1 MFSQNG
7 IRKEMNKVVQ
17 PEKIF
22 IEIDDEITF
31 IAEKVRSSLSDRV
44 ILVVPE
50 NSILLSSLVSMKL
63 LAKEIV
69 SSAKPCIIITKD
81 SVGLSLSE
89 KANLVTVEN
98 PGDVNDEVWERAIT
112 SLEKAQR
119 EKQQKKNEL
128 LEKRHVAKVE
138 QSEEEVKRVEEIV
151 NQKERE
157 NINEVTVVESKVISE
172 EKRLEQIEKKRPKR
186 LAPKLH
192 SISDRFFAAGG
203 DVTDFSEAKGEVVID
218 QIRSES
224 KSITN
229 EIYNE
234 TKEEVKKEDIIDLT
248 NKEEGLGNTDTSKKS
263 IPILSNILGVF
274 KKFKLPNIKLGNLS
288 LNKSKLNLKVI
299 IPVGIVLFLLIGTIL
314 STTVFAS
321 ASIKVSLKE
330 LELSA
335 SQEVSG
341 TLNTSQV
348 DPVTLNIPI
357 ENLQMDLNESK
368 SVETTTEKEVGVTK
382 ATGKVTMFNKTDTP
396 ITVNSGTKVS
406 IKVGSTTYTYLT
418 TALVTVPSANQ
429 VSGTWGSREV
439 AVSAENAGT
448 SSNLANQN
456 TTVMSVTGYASTSL
470 VAIMNT
476 GTSFSGGT
484 SKKTKIV
491 SKADIDKLKKELT
504 DSLKLRAKDEI
515 TTKFSDNYLL
525 LTTDP
530 EFKVISEKPSVAIGG
545 EATSVDYEMVAQ
557 ATLKG
562 ISKANLTAASKL
574 LAEKKVSELGEI
586 DIKNSTSNYELK
598 GYVNG
603 TATILLTV
611 NAKYYIKLKET
622 ELKQKIADKNMLDAK
637 KILSETNNLIVDELT
652 IYPTFIPEFLKKI
665 PNTKEKV
672 TFVVTKK

>member
-1 MFSQNG
+1 
-7 IRKEMNKVVQ
+7 MNKVVQ

-50 NSILLSSLVSMKL
+50 NSILLSSLVSMRL

-192 SISDRFFAAGG
+192 NISDRFFASGG
-203 DVTDFSEAKGEVVID
+203 DVTDCSEAKSEVVLD
-218 QIRSES
+218 EIRSEG

-234 TKEEVKKEDIIDLT
+234 TKEEIQSEEVLEPQGHTED
-248 NKEEGLGNTDTSKKS
+248 NSKNTGV
-263 IPILSNILGVF
+263 PVLSNILGIF

-299 IPVGIVLFLLIGTIL
+299 IPVGVVLFLVIGTIL
-314 STTVFAS
+314 CTTVFAS
-321 ASIKVSLKE
+321 TTIKVSLKE

-357 ENLQMDLNESK
+357 ENLQLDLNESK
-368 SVETTTEKEVGVTK
+368 SLDTTTEKDVGVTK
-382 ATGKVTMFNKTDTP
+382 ATGKVTMFNKTVTP

-418 TALVTVPSANQ
+418 TALATVPATYSVIN
-429 VSGTWGSREV
+429 GTMWGSREV

-448 SSNLANQN
+448 SSNLSNQGTN
-456 TTVMSVTGYASTSL
+456 VLSVNGYASSSL
-470 VAIMNT
+470 TAIMVT

-484 SKKTKIV
+484 SKKAKIV
-491 SKADIDKLKKELT
+491 SKADIDKLKKDLT

-530 EFKVISEKPSVAIGG
+530 EFKIISEKPSVAIGG
-545 EATSVDYEMVAQ
+545 EAASVDYEIVAQ

-562 ISKANLTAASKL
+562 ISKTNLTAASKL

-622 ELKQKIADKNMLDAK
+622 ELKEKIAGKNMSDAK
-637 KILSETNNLIVDELT
+637 NALSEVNNLVVDELT
-652 IYPTFIPEFLKKI
+652 IYPTFIPDFLKKV
-665 PNTKEKV
+665 PTGKDKV
-672 TFVVTKK
+672 TFIVTKK

>member
-1 MFSQNG
+1 MTT
-7 IRKEMNKVVQ
+7 KLVQ

-89 KANLVTVEN
+89 KANLITVEN
-98 PGDVNDEVWERAIT
+98 PGDVNDEVWEKSIT
-112 SLEKAQR
+112 SLENAQR

-157 NINEVTVVESKVISE
+157 NINEVTVVESKVVSE
-172 EKRLEQIEKKRPKR
+172 EKRLEQIEKKRPRR

-203 DVTDFSEAKGEVVID
+203 DVTDFSEAKTQVVID
-218 QIRSES
+218 EIRDEG
-224 KSITN
+224 KNITN

-234 TKEEVKKEDIIDLT
+234 TKEDVQKEDIIDLT
-248 NKEEGLGNTDTSKKS
+248 NKEEGNNTNKS
-263 IPILSNILGVF
+263 IPILSNILAF
-274 KKFKLPNIKLGNLS
+274 IKTLKLPKINLKG
-288 LNKSKLNLKVI
+288 LNLDKSKLNLKII
-299 IPVGIVLFLLIGTIL
+299 IPVGIVLFLVVGTIL

-321 ASIKVSLKE
+321 ATIKVSLKE
-330 LELSA
+330 LELNVA
-335 SQEVSG
+335 QEVSG

-368 SVETTTEKEVGVTK
+368 SLETTTEKDVGVTK
-382 ATGKVTMFNKTDTP
+382 ATGKVTLFNKTDTP

-406 IKVGSTTYTYLT
+406 IKVGSTTYTYVT
-418 TALVTVPSANQ
+418 TALATVPSANQ
-429 VSGTWGSREV
+429 ISGTWGSREV

-515 TTKFSDNYLL
+515 TTKFGDNYLL

-530 EFKVISEKPSVAIGG
+530 EFKIVSEKPSVAIGG
-545 EATSVDYEMVAQ
+545 EAASVDYEMVAQ

-562 ISKANLTAASKL
+562 ISKVNLTAASKL
-574 LAEKKVSELGEI
+574 LAEKKTTELGEI

-598 GYVNG
+598 GYANG
-603 TATILLTV
+603 TAAILLTV
-611 NAKYYIKLKET
+611 NAKYYIKLNEND
-622 ELKQKIADKNMLDAK
+622 LKAKIGDKNMSDAK
-637 KILSETNNLIVDELT
+637 KALSEINNLVVDDLT
-652 IYPTFIPEFLKKI
+652 IYPVFIPEFLKKV
-665 PNTKEKV
+665 PGNKDKV
-672 TFVVTKK
+672 SFIVTKL

>member
-1 MFSQNG
+1 M
-7 IRKEMNKVVQ
+7 R
-17 PEKIF
+17 
-22 IEIDDEITF
+22 
-31 IAEKVRSSLSDRV
+31 
-44 ILVVPE
+44 
-50 NSILLSSLVSMKL
+50 L

-119 EKQQKKNEL
+119 EKQQRKNEL

-192 SISDRFFAAGG
+192 NISDRFFASGG

-218 QIRSES
+218 EIRSEGR
-224 KSITN
+224 SITN

-234 TKEEVKKEDIIDLT
+234 TKEEVIKEDIVDLT
-248 NKEEGLGNTDTSKKS
+248 NKEEGIGNTDTSKKS
-263 IPILSNILGVF
+263 IPILSSVLVF
-274 KKFKLPNIKLGNLS
+274 FKTLKLPNIKLGNLS
-288 LNKSKLNLKVI
+288 LNKSKLNLKII
-299 IPVGIVLFLLIGTIL
+299 IPVGVILFLIIGTIL
-314 STTVFAS
+314 CTTVFAS
-321 ASIKVSLKE
+321 ATVKVSLKE

-335 SQEVSG
+335 TQEVSG

-357 ENLQMDLNESK
+357 ENLQLDLNESK
-368 SVETTTEKEVGVTK
+368 SLDTTTEKDVGVTK

-439 AVSAENAGT
+439 AVSAEND
-448 SSNLANQN
+448 
-456 TTVMSVTGYASTSL
+456 VPVF
-470 VAIMNT
+470 I
-476 GTSFSGGT
+476 
-484 SKKTKIV
+484 I
-491 SKADIDKLKKELT
+491 
-504 DSLKLRAKDEI
+504 
-515 TTKFSDNYLL
+515 
-525 LTTDP
+525 
-530 EFKVISEKPSVAIGG
+530 
-545 EATSVDYEMVAQ
+545 ATSEV
-557 ATLKG
+557 
-562 ISKANLTAASKL
+562 
-574 LAEKKVSELGEI
+574 LAYPVT
-586 DIKNSTSNYELK
+586 DI
-598 GYVNG
+598 
-603 TATILLTV
+603 TV
-611 NAKYYIKLKET
+611 
-622 ELKQKIADKNMLDAK
+622 
-637 KILSETNNLIVDELT
+637 V
-652 IYPTFIPEFLKKI
+652 F
-665 PNTKEKV
+665 
-672 TFVVTKK
+672 

>member
-1 MFSQNG
+1 MTT
-7 IRKEMNKVVQ
+7 KLVQ

-89 KANLVTVEN
+89 KANLITVEN

-119 EKQQKKNEL
+119 EKQQRKNEL

-157 NINEVTVVESKVISE
+157 NINEVTIVESKVVSE
-172 EKRLEQIEKKRPKR
+172 EKRMEQIEKKKPKR

-192 SISDRFFAAGG
+192 TISDRFFASGG
-203 DVTDFSEAKGEVVID
+203 DVTDFSEAKSEVVLD
-218 QIRSES
+218 QIRSEG
-224 KSITN
+224 KNITN

-234 TKEEVKKEDIIDLT
+234 SKEDIVDLA
-248 NKEEGLGNTDTSKKS
+248 NKEEGIVKGNDSTKNIPVLSTVLIFFKS
-263 IPILSNILGVF
+263 L
-274 KKFKLPNIKLGNLS
+274 KLPHINIKG
-288 LNKSKLNLKVI
+288 LNIDKSKLNLKII
-299 IPVGIVLFLLIGTIL
+299 IPISIVLFLVIGTIL
-314 STTVFAS
+314 STTILAS
-321 ASIKVSLKE
+321 ATIKVSLKE
-330 LELSA
+330 LELNS

-341 TLNTSQV
+341 TINTTQV

-368 SVETTTEKEVGVTK
+368 SLETTTEKDVGVTK
-382 ATGKVTMFNKTDTP
+382 ATGKITLFNKTDTP

-406 IKVGSTTYTYLT
+406 IKVGSTTYTYVT
-418 TALVTVPSANQ
+418 TALATVPSANQ
-429 VSGTWGSREV
+429 ISGTWGSREV

-448 SSNLANQN
+448 SSNLANQG
-456 TTVMSVTGYASTSL
+456 TTVMTVTGYTNASL

-504 DSLKLRAKDEI
+504 DSLKLRSKEEI
-515 TTKFSDNYLL
+515 TTKFGDGYLL
-525 LTTDP
+525 LTTEP
-530 EFKVISEKPSVAIGG
+530 EFKVVSEKPSVAIGG
-545 EATSVDYEMVAQ
+545 EATSVDYEIVAQ

-562 ISKANLTAASKL
+562 ISKANLSLASKM
-574 LAEKKVSELGEI
+574 LAEKKTSELGEI

-598 GYVNG
+598 GYTNG
-603 TATILLTV
+603 VATILLTV
-611 NAKYYIKLKET
+611 NAKYYIKLNEVD
-622 ELKQKIADKNMLDAK
+622 LKSRIADKNVVEAK
-637 KILSETNNLIVDELT
+637 KALSEVTNLVIDELT
-652 IYPTFIPEFLKKI
+652 IYPVFIPEFLKKV
-665 PNTKEKV
+665 PGNKEKV
-672 TFVVTKK
+672 TFIVTKL

>member
-1 MFSQNG
+1 
-7 IRKEMNKVVQ
+7 MNKVVQ

-50 NSILLSSLVSMKL
+50 NSILLSSLVSMRL

-98 PGDVNDEVWERAIT
+98 PGEVNDEVWEKAIT

-172 EKRLEQIEKKRPKR
+172 EKRMEQIEKKRPKR

-192 SISDRFFAAGG
+192 TISDRFFAAGG

-218 QIRSES
+218 EIRSEG
-224 KSITN
+224 KNITN

-234 TKEEVKKEDIIDLT
+234 TKEEVIKEDIIDLT
-248 NKEEGLGNTDTSKKS
+248 NKEEGVMHSDTSKKS
-263 IPILSNILGVF
+263 IPILSNILVF
-274 KKFKLPNIKLGNLS
+274 FKTLKLPNIKLGNFS
-288 LNKSKLNLKVI
+288 FNKSKLNLKLM
-299 IPVGIVLFLLIGTIL
+299 IPIGVVLFLVIGTIL
-314 STTVFAS
+314 CTTVFAS
-321 ASIKVSLKE
+321 ATIKVSLKE

-368 SVETTTEKEVGVTK
+368 SVETTTEKDVGVTK
-382 ATGKVTMFNKTDTP
+382 ATGKVNFYNRTATP
-396 ITVNSGTKVS
+396 IVLPSGTKIT
-406 IKVGSTTYTYLT
+406 IKVGNTNYSYLT
-418 TALVTVPSANQ
+418 TSSANIPSANQ
-429 VSGTWGSREV
+429 APPFSWGEKREV
-439 AVSAENAGT
+439 PVIAENAGT
-448 SSNLANQN
+448 SSNLANQGSAII
-456 TTVMSVTGYASTSL
+456 SVNGYATTSVL
-470 VAIMNT
+470 AIMDA

-491 SKADIDKLKKELT
+491 SKADVDKLKKELT
-504 DSLKLRAKDEI
+504 DSLKLRAKNEI
-515 TTKFSDNYLL
+515 TTKFGDNYLL
-525 LTTDP
+525 LTTEPD
-530 EFKVISEKPSVAIGG
+530 FKVVSEKPSVAVGG

-562 ISKANLTAASKL
+562 ISKVNLTAASKL
-574 LAEKKVSELGEI
+574 LAEKKTSELGEI

-598 GYVNG
+598 GYVNE

-611 NAKYYIKLKET
+611 NAKYYIKLNET
-622 ELKQKIADKNMLDAK
+622 DLRAKIGDKTMLEAK
-637 KILSETNNLIVDELT
+637 KILSEINNLVVDDLT
-652 IYPTFIPEFLKKI
+652 IYPVFIPEFLKKV
-665 PNTKEKV
+665 PNSKEKV

>member
-1 MFSQNG
+1 
-7 IRKEMNKVVQ
+7 MNKVVQ

-98 PGDVNDEVWERAIT
+98 PGDVNDEVWERSIT
-112 SLEKAQR
+112 SLENAQR

-172 EKRLEQIEKKRPKR
+172 EKRMEQIEKKRPKR

-192 SISDRFFAAGG
+192 NISDRFFAAGG
-203 DVTDFSEAKGEVVID
+203 DVTDFSEAKGEVVMD
-218 QIRSES
+218 EIRSEG
-224 KSITN
+224 KNITN

-234 TKEEVKKEDIIDLT
+234 TKEDVIKEDIIDLT
-248 NKEEGLGNTDTSKKS
+248 NKEEGLTKTDSSKKN
-263 IPILSNILGVF
+263 IPILSNILVF
-274 KKFKLPNIKLGNLS
+274 FKTLKLPNINFKG
-288 LNKSKLNLKVI
+288 LNTSKLNLKIVV
-299 IPVGIVLFLLIGTIL
+299 PVGIVLFLIVGTIL
-314 STTVFAS
+314 CTTVFAS
-321 ASIKVSLKE
+321 ATVKVSLKE

-357 ENLQMDLNESK
+357 ENLQMDLNESR
-368 SVETTTEKEVGVTK
+368 SVETTTEKDVGVTK

-396 ITVNSGTKVS
+396 ITVNSGTKIS
-406 IKVGSTTYTYLT
+406 IKVGSTTYTYVT
-418 TALVTVPSANQ
+418 TALATVPSANQ

-448 SSNLANQN
+448 SSNLANQG

-491 SKADIDKLKKELT
+491 SKADIDKLKKDLT
-504 DSLKLRAKDEI
+504 DSLKLRAKEEI
-515 TTKFSDNYLL
+515 TTKFNDNYLL

-598 GYVNG
+598 GYTNG

-611 NAKYYIKLKET
+611 NAKYYIKLNEID
-622 ELKQKIADKNMLDAK
+622 LKSKIGDKNMLDAK
-637 KILSETNNLIVDELT
+637 KTLSEINNLVVDDLV
-652 IYPTFIPEFLKKI
+652 IYPTFIPEFLKKV
-665 PNTKEKV
+665 PSNKEKV
-672 TFVVTKK
+672 NIVVTKL

>member
-1 MFSQNG
+1 
-7 IRKEMNKVVQ
+7 MNKVVQ

>member
-1 MFSQNG
+1 
-7 IRKEMNKVVQ
+7 MNKVVQ

-98 PGDVNDEVWERAIT
+98 PGDVNDEVWERSIT
-112 SLEKAQR
+112 SLENAQR

-172 EKRLEQIEKKRPKR
+172 EKRMEQIEKKRPKR

-192 SISDRFFAAGG
+192 NISDRFFAAGG
-203 DVTDFSEAKGEVVID
+203 DVTDFSEAKSEVVMD
-218 QIRSES
+218 EIRSEG
-224 KSITN
+224 KNITN

-234 TKEEVKKEDIIDLT
+234 TKEDVIKEDIIDLT
-248 NKEEGLGNTDTSKKS
+248 NKEEGVTKTGSSSKS
-263 IPILSNILGVF
+263 IPILSNILVF
-274 KKFKLPNIKLGNLS
+274 FKTLKLPNINLKG
-288 LNKSKLNLKVI
+288 LNTSKLNLKIVV
-299 IPVGIVLFLLIGTIL
+299 PVGIVLFLIVGTIL
-314 STTVFAS
+314 CTTVFAS
-321 ASIKVSLKE
+321 ATVKVSLKE

-368 SVETTTEKEVGVTK
+368 SVETTTEKDVGVTK

-396 ITVNSGTKVS
+396 ITVNSGTKIS
-406 IKVGSTTYTYLT
+406 IKVGSTTYTYVT
-418 TALVTVPSANQ
+418 TALATVPSANQ

-448 SSNLANQN
+448 SSNLANQG

-491 SKADIDKLKKELT
+491 TKADIDKLKKDLT

-515 TTKFSDNYLL
+515 TTKFNDNYLL

-598 GYVNG
+598 GYTNG
-603 TATILLTV
+603 AATILLTV
-611 NAKYYIKLKET
+611 NAKYYIKLNEID
-622 ELKQKIADKNMLDAK
+622 LKSKIGDKNMLDAK
-637 KILSETNNLIVDELT
+637 KTLSEINNLVIDDLV
-652 IYPTFIPEFLKKI
+652 IYPTFIPEFLKKV
-665 PNTKEKV
+665 PSNKEKV
-672 TFVVTKK
+672 NFVVTKL

>member
-1 MFSQNG
+1 
-7 IRKEMNKVVQ
+7 MNKVVQ

-98 PGDVNDEVWERAIT
+98 PGDVNDEVWERSIT
-112 SLEKAQR
+112 SLENAQR

-172 EKRLEQIEKKRPKR
+172 EKRMEQIEKKRPKR

-192 SISDRFFAAGG
+192 TISDRFFAAGG

-218 QIRSES
+218 EIRSEG
-224 KSITN
+224 KNITN

-234 TKEEVKKEDIIDLT
+234 TKEEVIKDDIIDLT
-248 NKEEGLGNTDTSKKS
+248 NKEEGLTHTDTSKKS
-263 IPILSNILGVF
+263 LPILSNILVF
-274 KKFKLPNIKLGNLS
+274 FKTLKLPNINLKG
-288 LNKSKLNLKVI
+288 LNNSKLNLKI
-299 IPVGIVLFLLIGTIL
+299 IVPVGIVLFLIIGTIL
-314 STTVFAS
+314 CTTVFAS
-321 ASIKVSLKE
+321 ATVKVSLKE

-368 SVETTTEKEVGVTK
+368 SVETTTEKDVGVTK

-396 ITVNSGTKVS
+396 ITVNSGTKIS
-406 IKVGSTTYTYLT
+406 IKVGSATYTYVT
-418 TALVTVPSANQ
+418 TALATVPSANQ
-429 VSGTWGSREV
+429 ISGTWGSREV

-491 SKADIDKLKKELT
+491 SKADIDKLKKDLT

-515 TTKFSDNYLL
+515 TTKFNDNYLL

-574 LAEKKVSELGEI
+574 LAEKKVAELGEI

-598 GYVNG
+598 GYTNG
-603 TATILLTV
+603 TAAILLTV
-611 NAKYYIKLKET
+611 NAKYYIKLNEID
-622 ELKQKIADKNMLDAK
+622 LKDKIGDKNMSDAMK
-637 KILSETNNLIVDELT
+637 ALSEVSNLVVDDLT
-652 IYPTFIPEFLKKI
+652 IYPTFIPEFLKKV
-665 PNTKEKV
+665 PSSKEKV
-672 TFVVTKK
+672 NFVVTKL

>member
-1 MFSQNG
+1 
-7 IRKEMNKVVQ
+7 MNKVVQ

-50 NSILLSSLVSMKL
+50 NSILLSSLVSMRL

-119 EKQQKKNEL
+119 EKQLRKNEL

-172 EKRLEQIEKKRPKR
+172 EKRMEQIEKKRPKR

-192 SISDRFFAAGG
+192 NISDRFFAAGG
-203 DVTDFSEAKGEVVID
+203 DVTDFSEAKGEVVMD
-218 QIRSES
+218 EIRAEG
-224 KSITN
+224 KNITN

-234 TKEEVKKEDIIDLT
+234 TKEEVIKEDIIDLT
-248 NKEEGLGNTDTSKKS
+248 KKEEGLGNTDTSKKS
-263 IPILSNILGVF
+263 IPILSSVLVF
-274 KKFKLPNIKLGNLS
+274 FKTLKLPNIKLGNLS

-299 IPVGIVLFLLIGTIL
+299 IPIGIVLFLIIGTIL
-314 STTVFAS
+314 CTTVFAS
-321 ASIKVSLKE
+321 ATVKVSLKE

-491 SKADIDKLKKELT
+491 SKADIDKLKKDLT

-611 NAKYYIKLKET
+611 NAKYYIKLKES

-637 KILSETNNLIVDELT
+637 KILSETNNLTVDELT

-665 PNTKEKV
+665 PSSKDKV

>member
-1 MFSQNG
+1 M
-7 IRKEMNKVVQ
+7 R
-17 PEKIF
+17 
-22 IEIDDEITF
+22 
-31 IAEKVRSSLSDRV
+31 
-44 ILVVPE
+44 
-50 NSILLSSLVSMKL
+50 L

-119 EKQQKKNEL
+119 EKQLRKNEL

-172 EKRLEQIEKKRPKR
+172 EKRMEQIEKKRPKR

-192 SISDRFFAAGG
+192 NISDRFFAAGG
-203 DVTDFSEAKGEVVID
+203 DVTDFSEAKGEVVMD
-218 QIRSES
+218 EIRAEG
-224 KSITN
+224 KNITN

-234 TKEEVKKEDIIDLT
+234 TKEEVIKEDIIDLT
-248 NKEEGLGNTDTSKKS
+248 KKEEGLGNTDTSKKS
-263 IPILSNILGVF
+263 IPILSSVLVF
-274 KKFKLPNIKLGNLS
+274 FKTLKLPNIKLGNLS

-299 IPVGIVLFLLIGTIL
+299 IPIGIVLFLIIGTIL
-314 STTVFAS
+314 CTTVFAS
-321 ASIKVSLKE
+321 ATVKVSLKE

-491 SKADIDKLKKELT
+491 SKADIDKLKKDLT

-611 NAKYYIKLKET
+611 NAKYYIKLKES

-637 KILSETNNLIVDELT
+637 KILSETNNLTVDELT

-665 PNTKEKV
+665 PSSKDKV